1 MAEKVKADGIV
12 TFAPSDKAPDWVY
25 GTLVIDINKFIDWIK
40 ADGKQY
46 LTDYKGQPQL
56 KLQVTGMK
64 DKRGMLVSVDTWK
77 PDGAK
82 VQQQSVKKEA
92 APSTTNINGIETPDD
107 SDLPF

>member
-1 MAEKVKADGIV
+1 MAEKVKAEGIV
-12 TFAPSDKAPDWVY
+12 TFAPSDKAPDWVH

-64 DKRGMLVSVDTWK
+64 DKRGILVSVDTWK
-77 PDGAK
+77 PDGTAK
-82 VQQQSVKKEA
+82 VQQQTVKQE
-92 APSTTNINGIETPDD
+92 PSTTTRAGIETPVDD
-107 SDLPF
+107 DLPF